1 MSAQVAGW
9 LGVDVRMLITFPT
22 ARTLAAQLRAM
33 RATNSMPNPDS
44 RDKPSRAAAPSTA
57 ALESRQ
63 LQDALHEQLRKRRR
77 VSAREPDQAPGRAD
91 WTLTP
96 PTPALGGMVL
106 QRGGHVSVWPRAG
119 VFSAAAALAS
129 SAQLPLQLPQL
140 AGSASEESEESGVP
154 AHQSHTAAGVST
166 EDEGARMG
174 EKRGQATQ
182 HTSELGQGDDITERQ
197 ERGVLWRVEMSE
209 CVDASPVILVQS
221 ALEQAGKNSGWERE
235 GSRQLREEQLRYPFK
250 RTIGMKCSMNL
261 PGNLDV
267 EQRRGIVQ
275 S

>member
-9 LGVDVRMLITFPT
+9 LGVDVRMLTAFPT

-33 RATNSMPNPDS
+33 RATNSTPNPDS
-44 RDKPSRAAAPSTA
+44 QEKPSRAAAPSTA
-57 ALESRQ
+57 ALES
-63 LQDALHEQLRKRRR
+63 LQDAPHEQLRKRRR
-77 VSAREPDQAPGRAD
+77 VSVREPDQAPGRAD

-96 PTPALGGMVL
+96 PSPALGGMVL
-106 QRGGHVSVWPRAG
+106 QRGGHVSVWPRSG

-140 AGSASEESEESGVP
+140 AGSASEESGAP
-154 AHQSHTAAGVST
+154 ADRSHTAAGVST

-182 HTSELGQGDDITERQ
+182 HTSELGQGDDIMERQ

-221 ALEQAGKNSGWERE
+221 ALEQAGKHSGWERE
-235 GSRQLREEQLRYPFK
+235 GSRQLREQQLRYPFK
-250 RTIGMKCSMNL
+250 RIIGMKCSMSL
-261 PGNLDV
+261 PENLDV
-267 EQRRGIVQ
+267 EQRRGTVQ